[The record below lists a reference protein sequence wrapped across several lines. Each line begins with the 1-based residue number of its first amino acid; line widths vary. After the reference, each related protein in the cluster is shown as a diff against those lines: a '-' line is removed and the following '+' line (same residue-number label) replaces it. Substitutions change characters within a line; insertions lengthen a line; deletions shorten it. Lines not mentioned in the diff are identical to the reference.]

1 MYAWVRCMW
10 GSEELDFDEQELYG
24 DRYADLKDV
33 HGSFEGRV
41 FDAYSV
47 EELNEKLQ
55 EIQNNIEN

>member
-1 MYAWVRCMW
+1 MW

-55 EIQNNIEN
+55 EIQNNIED